1 MLLPMKTLPQPRV
14 FCSRGARWGAAA
26 LASDITYDFNLTVGI
41 GTVTGDV
48 ITDGTLGTL
57 GSGDIVD
64 WDITMRAS
72 AKYSHSDGSLER
84 KQLQLFYRRQRP
96 VRYGEPVVIQLQ
108 RHRRRLCVL

>member
-1 MLLPMKTLPQPRV
+1 MV
-14 FCSRGARWGAAA
+14 FCSRGARRGAAA

-41 GTVTGDV
+41 GTVTADV
-48 ITDGTLGTL
+48 IT
-57 GSGDIVD
+57 
-64 WDITMRAS
+64 
-72 AKYSHSDGSLER
+72 DGSLER